1 MLILLLNLA
10 HATPPQ
16 ASAFISA
23 DGQYSLILRSDIGW
37 QEAEIAISGDGA
49 EDVGAVEAG
58 DKVRIDGMLDGP
70 GTIWVN
76 VHAAIDETTGV
87 NWVFSVDPQVVPA
100 RSPRLDRLSRRPLR
114 WLLFK
119 RRKG

>member
-1 MLILLLNLA
+1 MLTLLLNLA

-37 QEAEIAISGDGA
+37 EEAEIAISGGGA
-49 EDVGAVEAG
+49 EDVGALEAG
-58 DKVRIDGMLDGP
+58 EKVRIDGVLDGP
-70 GTIWVN
+70 GVIWVN
-76 VHAAIDETTGV
+76 VNAAIDETTGM

-100 RSPRLDRLSRRPLR
+100 RSPRLDRLARRPLR
-114 WLLFK
+114 WCLFK

>member
-1 MLILLLNLA
+1 MLPLLLNLA
-10 HATPPQ
+10 HAAPPQ
-16 ASAFISA
+16 ASAYISA

-49 EDVGAVEAG
+49 EDLGAVEAG
-58 DKVRIDGMLDGP
+58 AKVRIDGFLDGP

-76 VHAAIDETTGV
+76 VSAAIDETTGV

-114 WLLFK
+114 WCLFK